1 MKTST
6 HILSHTC
13 SVAIGHLNAHLLVG
27 RTLAHPDDT
36 ELGRINGN
44 RIWRH
49 GSNMVLYKNGVSMR
63 NQKAVITI
71 HWELPITAFL
81 EKAYYSWFGGTGL

>member
-1 MKTST
+1 MKTSA

-27 RTLAHPDDT
+27 RTLAHPDDMD
-36 ELGRINGN
+36 LGRINGN
-44 RIWRH
+44 RLWRH
-49 GSNMVLYKNGVSMR
+49 RSNMVLYKNGVNMR

-71 HWELPITAFL
+71 HGELRVTAFL
-81 EKAYYSWFGGTGL
+81 EMAYYSWFGGTGL